1 MMYQW
6 AKDEGFNTTS
16 LHWVGRES
24 WSEVS
29 RKLSLLFLVHLDVH
43 KTYTM
48 VITCLKECC
57 DETDW
62 DSIHIPGFDATS
74 LEESCREVTNSP
86 TWILK
91 EDV

>member
-29 RKLSLLFLVHLDVH
+29 RELSLLFLFHLGVH
-43 KTYTM
+43 KLTL
-48 VITCLKECC
+48 ITCLA
-57 DETDW
+57 
-62 DSIHIPGFDATS
+62 GM
-74 LEESCREVTNSP
+74 L
-86 TWILK
+86 
-91 EDV
+91 